1 MIKVAMVLGHD
12 LLIPNE
18 DIRVYREAL
27 ALINEGYEV
36 TVFCWARRL
45 EKYETKWKAEKD
57 GIKVVRIF
65 EELKGGFFSKVK
77 SFRKALNKLEEKVA
91 EYEPEIVHAHDLEVL
106 DVAVNIKNKLGSKI
120 IFDSHEDWP
129 MLEKVQNWFV
139 GKYYERKQ
147 KKLIG
152 NVDALL
158 TVSDELA
165 VRLEGGTVLYN
176 SELLKTVD
184 KPVLHDR
191 FGLNGVVAGYIG
203 ALRKPILEEILEAA
217 SKVNALSVLIVGG
230 PPKGQA
236 GYTNMIKELEELAIE
251 KGANAKFTGPLP
263 YSMMNECYAACDI
276 LMVGHYVD
284 KRLRDYAIPKK
295 LLDAMAY
302 KVPVIVGPYDARKKI
317 VERYECGIVT
327 EDWAKALTK
336 LSNDKSLRKK
346 MGENGYKAF
355 KMNYTWE
362 AQEQKLLQIYRDLLD
377 KKRTIKDE

>member
-91 EYEPEIVHAHDLEVL
+91 EYEPDIVHAHDLEVL

-176 SELLKTVD
+176 SELLKTVE

-191 FGLNGVVAGYIG
+191 FGLNGIVAGYIG

-302 KVPVIVGPYDARKKI
+302 KVPVIVGPYDARRKI
-317 VERYECGIVT
+317 VERYECGIIT
-327 EDWAKALTK
+327 EDWAEALTK
-336 LSNDKSLRKK
+336 LSNDKLLRKK

-362 AQEQKLLQIYRDLLD
+362 AQEQKLLQIYSDLLN
-377 KKRTIKDE
+377 KKTEN

>member
-45 EKYETKWKAEKD
+45 EKYDTKWKTEKD

-77 SFRKALNKLEEKVA
+77 SFRKALKKLEEKVA
-91 EYEPEIVHAHDLEVL
+91 EYEPDIVHAHDLEVL
-106 DVAVNIKNKLGSKI
+106 DVAVNIKNKLETKI

-152 NVDALL
+152 NIDALL

-176 SELLKTVD
+176 SELLETVE

-191 FGLNGVVAGYIG
+191 FGLDGVVAGYIG

-236 GYTNMIKELEELAIE
+236 GYTDMIKELEELAIE

-317 VERYECGIVT
+317 VKRYDCGIVS
-327 EDWAKALTK
+327 EDWAEALTT

-362 AQEQKLLQIYRDLLD
+362 AQEQKLLGIYSNLLNEKTD
-377 KKRTIKDE
+377 N

>member
-1 MIKVAMVLGHD
+1 MILGHD

-57 GIKVVRIF
+57 GIKVIRIF
-65 EELKGGFFSKVK
+65 EDLRGGFFSKAK
-77 SFRKALNKLEEKVA
+77 SFRKALRKLEDEVA
-91 EYEPEIVHAHDLEVL
+91 KYEPDIVHAHDLEVL
-106 DVAVNIKNKLGSKI
+106 DVAVNIKNKLGAKI
-120 IFDSHEDWP
+120 VFDSHEDWP

-165 VRLEGGTVLYN
+165 LRLGGGTVLYN
-176 SELLKTVD
+176 SELLKTV
-184 KPVLHDR
+184 KEPVLHDR
-191 FGLNGVVAGYIG
+191 FGLDGIVAGYIG
-203 ALRKPILEEILEAA
+203 GLRKPILEEILEAA
-217 SKVNALSVLIVGG
+217 SKVNALSILIVGG

-236 GYTNMIKELEELAIE
+236 GYTNMIEELEELAIE

-284 KRLRDYAIPKK
+284 RRLRDYAMPKK

-302 KVPVIVGPYDARKKI
+302 KVPVIVGPYEARQKV
-317 VERYECGIVT
+317 VERYECGLVT
-327 EDWAKALTK
+327 EDWAGALST
-336 LSNDKSLRKK
+336 LSNDKELRKK

-362 AQEQKLLQIYRDLLD
+362 AQEKKMLEIYEKLIGNEGED
-377 KKRTIKDE
+377 K

>member
-45 EKYETKWKAEKD
+45 EKYDTKWKTEKD

-77 SFRKALNKLEEKVA
+77 SFRKALKKLEEKVA
-91 EYEPEIVHAHDLEVL
+91 EYEPDIVHAHDLEVL
-106 DVAVNIKNKLGSKI
+106 DVAVNIKNKLESKI

-152 NVDALL
+152 NIDALL

-176 SELLKTVD
+176 SELLETVE

-191 FGLNGVVAGYIG
+191 FGLDGIVAGYIG

-236 GYTNMIKELEELAIE
+236 GYTDMIKELEELAIE

-317 VERYECGIVT
+317 VKRYDCGIVS
-327 EDWAKALTK
+327 EDWTEALTT

-362 AQEQKLLQIYRDLLD
+362 AQEQKLLGIYSNLLNEKTD
-377 KKRTIKDE
+377 N

>member
-1 MIKVAMVLGHD
+1 MVLGHD

-45 EKYETKWKAEKD
+45 EKYETKWKTKKD

-65 EELKGGFFSKVK
+65 EELKGGFFSKAK
-77 SFRKALNKLEEKVA
+77 SFRKALKKLEDEVA
-91 EYEPEIVHAHDLEVL
+91 DYKPDIVHAHDLEVL

-120 IFDSHEDWP
+120 VFDSHEDWP

-147 KKLIG
+147 EKLIK

-165 VRLEGGTVLYN
+165 LRLGGGTVLYN

-184 KPVLHDR
+184 EPVLHDR
-191 FGLNGVVAGYIG
+191 FGLDGIVAGYIG
-203 ALRKPILEEILEAA
+203 GLRRPILEEILEAA
-217 SKVNALSVLIVGG
+217 SKVNALSILIVGG

-236 GYTNMIKELEELAIE
+236 GYANMIEELEELAIE

-276 LMVGHYVD
+276 LIVGHYVD
-284 KRLRDYAIPKK
+284 RRLRDYAMPKK

-302 KVPVIVGPYDARKKI
+302 KVPVIVGPYEARQKV
-317 VERYECGIVT
+317 VERYECGLVT
-327 EDWAKALTK
+327 EDWAGALSK
-336 LSNDKSLRKK
+336 LSNDKELRKK
-346 MGENGYKAF
+346 MGNNGYKAF

-362 AQEQKLLQIYRDLLD
+362 AQEKKMLDIYEKLIGNEGED
-377 KKRTIKDE
+377 K

>member
-1 MIKVAMVLGHD
+1 MIKIAMVLGHD

-18 DIRVYREAL
+18 DIRVYREAM
-27 ALINEGYEV
+27 ALINEGHEV

-57 GIKVVRIF
+57 GIKVVRVF
-65 EELKGGFFSKVK
+65 EDLKGGFFSKAK
-77 SFRKALNKLEEKVA
+77 GFKKALKKLEEKIV
-91 EYEPEIVHAHDLEVL
+91 EYEPTIVHAHDLEVL
-106 DVAVNIKNKLGSKI
+106 DVAINVKNKLGSKI
-120 IFDSHEDWP
+120 VFDSHEDWP
-129 MLEKVQNWFV
+129 MMEKVQNWFI

-152 NVDALL
+152 EVDALL

-165 VRLEGGTVLYN
+165 LRLGGGTVLYN
-176 SELLKTVD
+176 SELLETV
-184 KPVLHDR
+184 KEPVLHDR
-191 FGLNGVVAGYIG
+191 FGLDGIVAGYIG
-203 ALRKPILEEILEAA
+203 GLRRPILEEILEAA

-230 PPKGQA
+230 PPKGQS
-236 GYTNMIKELEELAIE
+236 GYTNMIEELEELAIE

-284 KRLRDYAIPKK
+284 RRLRDYAMPKK

-302 KVPVIVGPYDARKKI
+302 KIPVIVGPYEARQKV
-317 VERYECGIVT
+317 VERYECGLVT
-327 EDWAKALTK
+327 EDWAEALST
-336 LSNDKSLRKK
+336 LSNDKKLREK

-362 AQEQKLLQIYRDLLD
+362 AQEKKMLEIYKELIGKNGD
-377 KKRTIKDE
+377 KK

>member
-45 EKYETKWKAEKD
+45 EKYETKWKTEKD

-77 SFRKALNKLEEKVA
+77 SFRKALKKLEEKVA
-91 EYEPEIVHAHDLEVL
+91 EYEPDIVHAHDLEVL
-106 DVAVNIKNKLGSKI
+106 DVAVNIKKKLESKI

-152 NVDALL
+152 NIDALL

-176 SELLKTVD
+176 SELLETVE

-191 FGLNGVVAGYIG
+191 FGLNGIVAGYIG

-236 GYTNMIKELEELAIE
+236 GYTDMIKELEELAIE

-317 VERYECGIVT
+317 VKRYDCGIVT
-327 EDWAKALTK
+327 EDWAEALTT

-362 AQEQKLLQIYRDLLD
+362 AQEQKLLEIYSDLLN
-377 KKRTIKDE
+377 KKTDN

>member
-1 MIKVAMVLGHD
+1 MRKVAMILGHD

-57 GIKVVRIF
+57 GIKVIRIF
-65 EELKGGFFSKVK
+65 EDLRGGFFSKAK
-77 SFRKALNKLEEKVA
+77 SFRKALRKLEDEVA
-91 EYEPEIVHAHDLEVL
+91 KYEPDIVHAHDLEVL
-106 DVAVNIKNKLGSKI
+106 DVAVNIKNKLGAKI
-120 IFDSHEDWP
+120 VFDSHEDWP

-165 VRLEGGTVLYN
+165 LRLGGGTVLYN
-176 SELLKTVD
+176 SELLKTV
-184 KPVLHDR
+184 KEPVLHDR
-191 FGLNGVVAGYIG
+191 FGLDGIVAGYIG
-203 ALRKPILEEILEAA
+203 GLRKPILEEILEAA
-217 SKVNALSVLIVGG
+217 SKVNALSILIVGG

-236 GYTNMIKELEELAIE
+236 GYTNMIEELEELAIE

-284 KRLRDYAIPKK
+284 RRLRDYAMPKK

-302 KVPVIVGPYDARKKI
+302 KVPVIVGPYEARQKV
-317 VERYECGIVT
+317 VERYECGLVT
-327 EDWAKALTK
+327 EDWAGALST
-336 LSNDKSLRKK
+336 LSNDKELRKK

-362 AQEQKLLQIYRDLLD
+362 AQEKKMLEIYEKLIGNEGED
-377 KKRTIKDE
+377 K

>member
-1 MIKVAMVLGHD
+1 MILGHD

-57 GIKVVRIF
+57 GIKVIRIF
-65 EELKGGFFSKVK
+65 EDLRGGFFSKAK
-77 SFRKALNKLEEKVA
+77 SFRKALRKLEDEVA
-91 EYEPEIVHAHDLEVL
+91 KYEPDIVHAHDLEVL
-106 DVAVNIKNKLGSKI
+106 DVAVNIKNKLGAKI
-120 IFDSHEDWP
+120 VFDSHEDWP

-165 VRLEGGTVLYN
+165 LRLGGGTVLYN
-176 SELLKTVD
+176 SELLKTV
-184 KPVLHDR
+184 KEPVLHDR
-191 FGLNGVVAGYIG
+191 FGLDGIVAGYIG
-203 ALRKPILEEILEAA
+203 GLRKPILDEILEAA
-217 SKVNALSVLIVGG
+217 SKVNALSILIVGG

-236 GYTNMIKELEELAIE
+236 GYTNMIEELEELAIE

-284 KRLRDYAIPKK
+284 RRLRDYAMPKK

-302 KVPVIVGPYDARKKI
+302 KVPVIVGPYEARQKV
-317 VERYECGIVT
+317 VERYECGLVT
-327 EDWAKALTK
+327 EDWAGALST
-336 LSNDKSLRKK
+336 LSNDKELRKK

-362 AQEQKLLQIYRDLLD
+362 AQEKKMLEIYEKLIGNEGED
-377 KKRTIKDE
+377 K

>member
-45 EKYETKWKAEKD
+45 EKYDTKWKTEKD

-65 EELKGGFFSKVK
+65 EELKRGFFSKVK
-77 SFRKALNKLEEKVA
+77 SFRKALKKLEEKVA
-91 EYEPEIVHAHDLEVL
+91 EYEPDIVHAHDLEVL
-106 DVAVNIKNKLGSKI
+106 DVAVNIKNKLETKI

-152 NVDALL
+152 NIDALL

-165 VRLEGGTVLYN
+165 VRLDGGTVLYN
-176 SELLKTVD
+176 SELLETVE

-191 FGLNGVVAGYIG
+191 FGLDGVVAGYIG

-236 GYTNMIKELEELAIE
+236 GYTDMIKELEELAIE

-317 VERYECGIVT
+317 VKRYDCGIVS
-327 EDWAKALTK
+327 EDWAEALTT

-362 AQEQKLLQIYRDLLD
+362 AQEQKLLEIYSNLLNEKTD
-377 KKRTIKDE
+377 N

>member
-1 MIKVAMVLGHD
+1 MIKIAMVLGHD

-18 DIRVYREAL
+18 DIRVYREAM
-27 ALINEGYEV
+27 ALINEGHEV

-57 GIKVVRIF
+57 GIKVVRVF
-65 EELKGGFFSKVK
+65 EDLKGGFFSKSK
-77 SFRKALNKLEEKVA
+77 SFKKALKKLEEKIV
-91 EYEPEIVHAHDLEVL
+91 EYEPTIVHAHDLEVL
-106 DVAVNIKNKLGSKI
+106 DVAINVKNKLGSKI

-129 MLEKVQNWFV
+129 MMEKVQNWFI

-152 NVDALL
+152 KVDALL

-165 VRLEGGTVLYN
+165 LRLGGGTVLYN
-176 SELLKTVD
+176 SELLETVNE
-184 KPVLHDR
+184 PVLHDR
-191 FGLNGVVAGYIG
+191 FGLDGIVAGYIG
-203 ALRKPILEEILEAA
+203 GLRRPILEEILEAA

-230 PPKGQA
+230 PPKGQS
-236 GYTNMIKELEELAIE
+236 GYTNMIEELEELAIE

-284 KRLRDYAIPKK
+284 ERMRGYALPKK
-295 LLDAMAY
+295 LLDSMAY
-302 KVPVIVGPYDARKKI
+302 KVPVIVGPYEARQKI
-317 VERYECGIVT
+317 VERYECGLVT
-327 EDWAKALTK
+327 EDWADAFSTLA
-336 LSNDKSLRKK
+336 NDKELRKK

-355 KMNYTWE
+355 KMNYSWE
-362 AQEQKLLQIYRDLLD
+362 LQEKKMLEVYGELL
-377 KKRTIKDE
+377 KKEKQ

>member
-176 SELLKTVD
+176 SELLKTVE

-191 FGLNGVVAGYIG
+191 FGLNGIVAGYIG

>member
-1 MIKVAMVLGHD
+1 MVLGHD

-45 EKYETKWKAEKD
+45 EKYETKWKVEKD

-65 EELKGGFFSKVK
+65 EGLKGGFFSKSK
-77 SFRKALNKLEEKVA
+77 SFRKALKKLENEVA
-91 EYEPEIVHAHDLEVL
+91 DYKPDIVHAHDLEVL

-120 IFDSHEDWP
+120 VFDSHEDWP
-129 MLEKVQNWFV
+129 MLEKVQNWFI

-147 KKLIG
+147 KKLIK

-165 VRLEGGTVLYN
+165 LRLGGGTVLYN

-184 KPVLHDR
+184 EPVLHDR
-191 FGLNGVVAGYIG
+191 FGLDGIVAGYIG
-203 ALRKPILEEILEAA
+203 GLRRQILEEILEAA
-217 SKVNALSVLIVGG
+217 SKVNALSILIVGG

-236 GYTNMIKELEELAIE
+236 GYANMIEELEELAVE

-276 LMVGHYVD
+276 LIVGHYVD
-284 KRLRDYAIPKK
+284 KRLRDYAMPKK

-302 KVPVIVGPYDARKKI
+302 KVPVIVGPYEARQKV

-327 EDWAKALTK
+327 KDWAGALSK
-336 LSNDKSLRKK
+336 LSNNKELRKK

-362 AQEQKLLQIYRDLLD
+362 AQEKKMLDIYEKLIGNEGED
-377 KKRTIKDE
+377 K

>member
-1 MIKVAMVLGHD
+1 MIKIAMVLGHD

-18 DIRVYREAL
+18 DIRVYREAM
-27 ALINEGYEV
+27 ALINEGHEV

-65 EELKGGFFSKVK
+65 EDLNGGFFSKVR
-77 SFRKALNKLEEKVA
+77 SFRKALKKLEEKVS
-91 EYEPEIVHAHDLEVL
+91 EYEPDIVHAHDLEVL
-106 DVAVNIKNKLGSKI
+106 DVAINVKNKLGSKI

-129 MLEKVQNWFV
+129 MMEKVQNWFI

-165 VRLEGGTVLYN
+165 LRLGGGTVLYN
-176 SELLKTVD
+176 SELLETVNE
-184 KPVLHDR
+184 PVLHDR
-191 FGLNGVVAGYIG
+191 FGLDGIVAGYIG
-203 ALRKPILEEILEAA
+203 GLRRPILEEILEAA

-230 PPKGQA
+230 PPKGQS
-236 GYTNMIKELEELAIE
+236 GYTNMIEELEELAIE

-284 KRLRDYAIPKK
+284 RRLRDYAMPKK

-302 KVPVIVGPYDARKKI
+302 KIPVIVGPYEARQKV
-317 VERYECGIVT
+317 VERYECGLVT
-327 EDWAKALTK
+327 EDWAEALST
-336 LSNDKSLRKK
+336 LSNDKKLREK

-362 AQEQKLLQIYRDLLD
+362 AQEKKMLEIYKELIGKNGD
-377 KKRTIKDE
+377 KK

>member
-91 EYEPEIVHAHDLEVL
+91 EYEPDIVHAHDLEVL
-106 DVAVNIKNKLGSKI
+106 DVAVNIKKKLESKI

-152 NVDALL
+152 NIDALL

-176 SELLKTVD
+176 SELLETVE

-191 FGLNGVVAGYIG
+191 FGLNGIVAGYIG

-236 GYTNMIKELEELAIE
+236 GYTDMIKELEELAIE

-302 KVPVIVGPYDARKKI
+302 KVPVIVGPYDARRKI
-317 VERYECGIVT
+317 VERYECGIIT
-327 EDWAKALTK
+327 EDWTEALTK
-336 LSNDKSLRKK
+336 LSNDKLLRKK

-362 AQEQKLLQIYRDLLD
+362 AQEQKLLEIYSDLLN
-377 KKRTIKDE
+377 KKTDN

>member
-1 MIKVAMVLGHD
+1 MIKIAMVLGHD

-18 DIRVYREAL
+18 DIRVYREAM
-27 ALINEGYEV
+27 ALINEGHEV

-65 EELKGGFFSKVK
+65 EDLKGGFFSKSK
-77 SFRKALNKLEEKVA
+77 SFKKALKKLEEKIV
-91 EYEPEIVHAHDLEVL
+91 EYEPTIVHAHDLEVL
-106 DVAVNIKNKLGSKI
+106 DVAINVKNKLGSKI

-129 MLEKVQNWFV
+129 MMEKVQNWFI
-139 GKYYERKQ
+139 GKYYEIKQ

-152 NVDALL
+152 KVDALL

-165 VRLEGGTVLYN
+165 LRLGGGTVLYN
-176 SELLKTVD
+176 SELLKTVNE
-184 KPVLHDR
+184 PVLHDR
-191 FGLNGVVAGYIG
+191 FGLDGIVAGYIG
-203 ALRKPILEEILEAA
+203 GLRRPILEEILEAA

-230 PPKGQA
+230 PPKGQS
-236 GYTNMIKELEELAIE
+236 GYTNMIEELEELAIE

-284 KRLRDYAIPKK
+284 ERMRGYALPKK
-295 LLDAMAY
+295 LLDSMAY
-302 KVPVIVGPYDARKKI
+302 KVPVIVGPYEARQKI
-317 VERYECGIVT
+317 VERYECGLVT
-327 EDWAKALTK
+327 EDWADALST
-336 LSNDKSLRKK
+336 LANDKELRKK

-355 KMNYTWE
+355 KMNYSWE
-362 AQEQKLLQIYRDLLD
+362 LQEKKMLEVYGELLKEEKQ
-377 KKRTIKDE
+377 